1 VSGCVENF
9 SPSVHRNIRIVH
21 IYNKTS
27 SKRSDQRKAT
37 DRRKEIISWPTDRR
51 VRPDRRVN
59 NISVEWIPFDEVN
72 SHPITKDAFC
82 SASRKDKTTVQLCDK
97 GTRLKSHEMNIFR
110 RNQRANVEE
119 RTITD
124 RRTKDIKL
132 PYNRRVRPDRRL
144 NNISVEW
151 ITFE

>member
-1 VSGCVENF
+1 MQIHKKASG
-9 SPSVHRNIRIVH
+9 
-21 IYNKTS
+21 T
-27 SKRSDQRKAT
+27 RSDQRKVT
-37 DRRKEIISWPTDRR
+37 DRRREIIWWPKNRR
-51 VRPDRRVN
+51 VRPDRRLN

>member
-1 VSGCVENF
+1 MRIYKKASGTRSN
-9 SPSVHRNIRIVH
+9 RR
-21 IYNKTS
+21 KT
-27 SKRSDQRKAT
+27 T
-37 DRRKEIISWPTDRR
+37 DRRREIIWWPKDRR

-72 SHPITKDAFC
+72 SHPMTKDAFC
-82 SASRKDKTTVQLCDK
+82 SASRKDKAAVRLCDK
-97 GTRLKSHEMNIFR
+97 GMRLKSHEMNIFK
-110 RNQRANVEE
+110 RNQKAIVEE
-119 RTITD
+119 RAMAD
-124 RRTKDIKL
+124 RRTKDIKV